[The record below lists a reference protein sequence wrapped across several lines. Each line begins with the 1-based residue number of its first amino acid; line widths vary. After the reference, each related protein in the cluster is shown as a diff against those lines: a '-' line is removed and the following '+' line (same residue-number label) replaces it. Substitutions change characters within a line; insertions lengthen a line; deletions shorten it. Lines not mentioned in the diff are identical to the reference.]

1 MPEPFLLLTGEEIH
15 LTPQGRAEGA
25 RIIRALRL
33 WERHVADDAGLAE
46 SEWHELAERQEHRL
60 TAAETESLEPVCWT
74 AGLRP
79 AGRRAGGRRFERRN
93 IRVGGEGGWQIALPW
108 RQVAPRTG

>member
-1 MPEPFLLLTGEEIH
+1 
-15 LTPQGRAEGA
+15 
-25 RIIRALRL
+25 L
-33 WERHVADDAGLAE
+33 WERHLADDTGFAE

-60 TAAETESLEPVCWT
+60 TAAETEPLELVCWT

-108 RQVAPRTG
+108 RQVAPRTE

>member
-1 MPEPFLLLTGEEIH
+1 MWKRH
-15 LTPQGRAEGA
+15 L
-25 RIIRALRL
+25 
-33 WERHVADDAGLAE
+33 ADDTGFSE
-46 SEWHELAERQEHRL
+46 SEWHELAERHEHRL
-60 TAAETESLEPVCWT
+60 TAAETEPLELVCWT

-79 AGRRAGGRRFERRN
+79 AGRRAGGRRVERRN